1 MWQWILTESS
11 ATYGKWYGV
20 ELSEENKKQF
30 LIPEGFAHG
39 FLVLSDEAE
48 FCYKV
53 NDFWHPNDEGGL
65 AWNDRSDRHPVAGCD
80 RSCQGAPSAGRVL
93 HDGWNTVNTFGER
106 AIRNVFCFFF
116 SFSSPYC
123 SAAMFFAGEQS
134 KNLNTIADIYDTL
147 ADFKMTRKDLIVAL
161 GGGVTGDM
169 AGFAAATYLRG
180 IDFVQIPT
188 SLLAQVDSS
197 VGGKTGVDIAQGKN
211 LVGAFYQPKAVLI
224 DPDTLSTLPDQ
235 FITDGMAEIIKYGCI
250 KDSEFFEML
259 ANGDALE
266 HIDDV
271 IETCVKIKRDVV
283 NRDEKEAGERMLLNF
298 GHTLGHAIEKIYNYT
313 GITHGMAVAV
323 GMVMMTKAS
332 EKHGLTEA
340 GTAYKIEEVCATYG
354 LPTTDDASLEKI
366 AEAAQTDKKTS
377 GSSINVVLLEKIG
390 TSFTKKVAISD
401 LLDFITP

>member
-1 MWQWILTESS
+1 MKTIHVSTGSPYDILIERGILDNCGEIIKKLSNAEKITIVTDTNV
-11 ATYGKWYGV
+11 APLYKW
-20 ELSEENKKQF
+20 
-30 LIPEGFAHG
+30 
-39 FLVLSDEAE
+39 
-48 FCYKV
+48 
-53 NDFWHPNDEGGL
+53 
-65 AWNDRSDRHPVAGCD
+65 
-80 RSCQGAPSAGRVL
+80 RVL
-93 HDGWNTVNTFGER
+93 NSLSQQGYQTTAH
-106 AIRNVFCFFF
+106 VFQ
-116 SFSSPYC
+116 
-123 SAAMFFAGEQS
+123 AGEQS

-169 AGFAAATYLRG
+169 AG
-180 IDFVQIPT
+180 
-188 SLLAQVDSS
+188 
-197 VGGKTGVDIAQGKN
+197 
-211 LVGAFYQPKAVLI
+211 
-224 DPDTLSTLPDQ
+224 
-235 FITDGMAEIIKYGCI
+235 TDGIAEIIKYGCI